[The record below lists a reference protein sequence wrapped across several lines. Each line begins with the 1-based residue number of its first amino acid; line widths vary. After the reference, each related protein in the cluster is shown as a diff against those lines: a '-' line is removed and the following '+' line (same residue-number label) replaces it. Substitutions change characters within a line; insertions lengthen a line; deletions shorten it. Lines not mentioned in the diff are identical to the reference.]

1 MDALTSL
8 LRCADPLK
16 LTVLEQRAQLQDSVG
31 KSKAAKEK
39 CEKMLRMIGESSF
52 WRRVEEITSYLLPIK
67 VLAIKSL
74 AAQARTG
81 TAGRPALLGQTLW
94 AGTSRNG
101 CMHTASAVCCLAGRP
116 ALRGQKAGA
125 ARAATA
131 ACIHVQ
137 PVHAMHDAR

>member
-67 VLAIKSL
+67 VLAKKAIGSTGPDGNGME
-74 AAQARTG
+74 TG
-81 TAGRPALLGQTLW
+81 TAGHASRQAHAYSQCSVLSGREASTAESKLW
-94 AGTSRNG
+94 GGPSRNSYAYMYSQ
-101 CMHTASAVCCLAGRP
+101 CY
-116 ALRGQKAGA
+116 
-125 ARAATA
+125 
-131 ACIHVQ
+131 
-137 PVHAMHDAR
+137 AMHDAR